1 VRRDEARAVVRAI
14 LERSYGWLCPPDYID
29 RVVLS
34 FRDDPIQ
41 LRPYR
46 YVSPTAVVSAPLRAP
61 QDARVLLI
69 MNDKHDIH
77 HVRERGYVEAPVRIS
92 AIRKELDKLDLFRVA
107 EPKTF
112 PDSHVFDVHDPAYV
126 RYLKRMCATLPPD
139 QSVYPYVFPVRN
151 ATRPPRELAIR
162 AGYYCIDTFTPINRN
177 AWPAARRAVDCAL
190 TGASALL
197 SGTRLAYALVR
208 PPGHHAEHSAFG
220 GFCYLNSAA
229 VAAHYLSGQG
239 RVAMLDIDY
248 HHGNGQQ
255 EIFYKRADVLT
266 VSIHGHPSVAYPY
279 FTGFPSEVG
288 DGPGRG
294 LNLNFAL
301 AESVDGKEY
310 SRILERAL
318 SRIRGFGPRFLV
330 VCLGLD
336 TAKADPTGTWSLRSS
351 DFERNGRAIGM
362 LALPTLIVQEGG
374 YNTRNLGTH
383 ARHFFAGLWAGA
395 RQAGAV

>member
-1 VRRDEARAVVRAI
+1 
-14 LERSYGWLCPPDYID
+14 
-29 RVVLS
+29 
-34 FRDDPIQ
+34 
-41 LRPYR
+41 
-46 YVSPTAVVSAPLRAP
+46 
-61 QDARVLLI
+61 
-69 MNDKHDIH
+69 
-77 HVRERGYVEAPVRIS
+77 
-92 AIRKELDKLDLFRVA
+92 
-107 EPKTF
+107 
-112 PDSHVFDVHDPAYV
+112 
-126 RYLKRMCATLPPD
+126 
-139 QSVYPYVFPVRN
+139 
-151 ATRPPRELAIR
+151 
-162 AGYYCIDTFTPINRN
+162 
-177 AWPAARRAVDCAL
+177 
-190 TGASALL
+190 
-197 SGTRLAYALVR
+197 
-208 PPGHHAEHSAFG
+208 
-220 GFCYLNSAA
+220 LNSAA

-239 RVAMLDIDY
+239 RVAMIDIDY

-288 DGPGRG
+288 EGPGRG
-294 LNLNFAL
+294 SNLNFAL

-336 TAKADPTGTWSLRSS
+336 TAKADPTGTWSLRSP

-362 LALPTLIVQEGG
+362 MALPTLIVQEGG

-395 RQAGAV
+395 RQVGAV